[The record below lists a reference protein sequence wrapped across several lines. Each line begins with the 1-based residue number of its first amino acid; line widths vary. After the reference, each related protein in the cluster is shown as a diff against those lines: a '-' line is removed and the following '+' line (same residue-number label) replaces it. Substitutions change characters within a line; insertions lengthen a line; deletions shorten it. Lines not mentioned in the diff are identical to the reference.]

1 MGKENDA
8 YQKVLSQVA
17 DVVGEMYE
25 KYRRG
30 KGLEDENDTERQLEI
45 LTSKKYISITYISD
59 LSLIA
64 DYYARDMIEIYTSR
78 LEEYKIR
85 IRSQIES
92 IPY

>member
-1 MGKENDA
+1 MSRENDA
-8 YQKVLSQVA
+8 YQKVLSEVA
-17 DVVGEMYE
+17 EVVNEMYE

-30 KGLEDENDTERQLEI
+30 KILEETNDTERQLDI

-64 DYYARDMIEIYTSR
+64 DYYAKEQTAKYEAK
-78 LEEYKIR
+78 LLEYKTR
-85 IRSQIES
+85 IRVQTES

>member
-1 MGKENDA
+1 MGKENEA
-8 YQKVLSQVA
+8 YEKVLSQIA
-17 DVVGEMYE
+17 DIVGEMYE

-30 KGLEDENDTERQLEI
+30 KGLEDEKDTERQLEI
-45 LTSKKYISITYISD
+45 LTSKTYISITYISD

-85 IRSQIES
+85 VLSQIES